1 MPAAL
6 GPPAILTGADA
17 YLAALGYLVSL
28 VFLVVF
34 GIWGFRIG
42 SGTRDEDGGGG
53 SSGPDPGS
61 PPPTGGQEVTD
72 HFAAW
77 EEQWKAPEDESAAAR
92 RG

>member
-42 SGTRDEDGGGG
+42 SCTRDEGGGG